1 MDIRDNRRDTI
12 RQECAK
18 RNVRIIPYGQ
28 ALWLEGIGV
37 SLVVNDLANV
47 NISDLLPACIADRR

>member
-1 MDIRDNRRDTI
+1 MDIRDKRRDTI

-47 NISDLLPACIADRR
+47 NISDLLPECIADRR